1 MFIIPAIDIWQ
12 GKLVRLFQG
21 SYQKPSFYP
30 LTPLQAARK
39 WREKGF
45 KRLHIVDLEGA
56 RAGRPVEKELI
67 IEAAR
72 QFQGEVEVG
81 GGIRKEEEAKFYLE
95 NGISYVILGTKG
107 LEKAFLVSL
116 VEKFPHR
123 IIVSL
128 DISGKKI
135 KVEGWEKEA
144 EETLA
149 ETLSFLSSLPLQA
162 LIVTDIK
169 RDGTMEGISG
179 QTFLQVAKHTSLPLI
194 VGGGVSS
201 LQDINWIKEHLP
213 EVKGVIVGKAMYEG
227 DLLKEIKE
235 NG

>member
-1 MFIIPAIDIWQ
+1 MFIIPAIDIWK

-21 SYQKPSFYP
+21 SYQKPSFYS
-30 LTPLQAARK
+30 LTPPQAARR

-56 RAGRPVEKELI
+56 RAGKPVEKELI
-67 IEAAR
+67 IEVAR

-81 GGIRKEEEAKFYLE
+81 GGIRRKEEAEFYLE

-107 LEKAFLVSL
+107 LEKTFLSSL
-116 VEKFPHR
+116 VEKFPRR

-128 DISGKKI
+128 DLSGKKI

-144 EETLA
+144 EESLP
-149 ETLSFLSSLPLQA
+149 EILSFLSSLPLQA

-169 RDGTMEGISG
+169 RDGTMKGISG
-179 QTFLQVAKHTSLPLI
+179 QTFLEVVKHTSLPLI
-194 VGGGVSS
+194 VGGGISS
-201 LQDINWIKEHLP
+201 LQDINWIRENLP
-213 EVKGVIVGKAMYEG
+213 GIKGVIVGKAMYEG
-227 DLLKEIKE
+227 NLLKEIKG